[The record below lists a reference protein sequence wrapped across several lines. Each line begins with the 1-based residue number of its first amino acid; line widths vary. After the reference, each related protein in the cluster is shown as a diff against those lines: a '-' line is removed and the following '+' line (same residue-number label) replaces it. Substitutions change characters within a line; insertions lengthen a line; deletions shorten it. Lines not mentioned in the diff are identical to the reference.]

1 MRNGISGGGLE
12 GLEEKR
18 REDNRRKEKRET
30 CNLVGSDSFSLF
42 VRLEA
47 S

>member
-1 MRNGISGGGLE
+1 MLFHHYITQMRNGISGGGLE

-18 REDNRRKEKRET
+18 RET